1 MDSFTQFRDEFS
13 LKHVW
18 PILATEF
25 SYYLAY
31 MSKRGYAYTTVRSY
45 VAGISFFNKLN
56 NFEDVTQKFVIVKI
70 LEGFKRSRPSKD
82 ARLPI
87 SRDLLAKFI
96 KVTPVVCITSIYKSK
111 LFSAAFSI
119 TFHGLFR
126 IGEITKDS
134 QSKAEHFI
142 RLQDITMFP
151 DRVEVC
157 VPSSKTDQLGRGT
170 TVVIPSQ
177 RDINVCP
184 VKKLKEYLLVRGSYS
199 GPLFCHFDKIPLS
212 RYQFNAV
219 LKKALA
225 YLNIPA
231 QGYKNH
237 SFRIGM
243 ATALCADGR
252 SDEEIKRMGRWKS
265 SAFQGYIRVC

>member
-1 MDSFTQFRDEFS
+1 
-13 LKHVW
+13 
-18 PILATEF
+18 
-25 SYYLAY
+25 
-31 MSKRGYAYTTVRSY
+31 
-45 VAGISFFNKLN
+45 
-56 NFEDVTQKFVIVKI
+56 
-70 LEGFKRSRPSKD
+70 
-82 ARLPI
+82 
-87 SRDLLAKFI
+87 
-96 KVTPVVCITSIYKSK
+96 
-111 LFSAAFSI
+111 
-119 TFHGLFR
+119 
-126 IGEITKDS
+126 
-134 QSKAEHFI
+134 
-142 RLQDITMFP
+142 MFL

-157 VPSSKTDQLGRGT
+157 VPSSKTDRLGRGT

-184 VKKLKEYLLVRGSYS
+184 EKKLKEYLLERGSYS
-199 GPLFCHFDKIPLS
+199 GSLFCHFDKTPLS

-252 SDEEIKRMGRWKS
+252 SDEEIKRMGR
-265 SAFQGYIRVC
+265 